1 MAYTKA
7 GIRFSPDSYVE
18 VDAEGGGGIERKT
31 LWVNPDVSQEMSGVT
46 MFQESELEGYTHIS
60 FTVTDTTGS
69 YEVEE
74 LCEISPL
81 KAHGGQFV
89 ISMPISNAL
98 YCRKI
103 FRSSGAVKVSTSVF
117 DLGKTTGDKAY
128 CIIKKAEAVKIGE

>member
-7 GIRFSPDSYVE
+7 GIRFSNDSYVL
-18 VDAEGGGGIERKT
+18 VDAENVTKRK
-31 LWVNPDVSQEMSGVT
+31 LLFENPDITQEMAGISL
-46 MFQESELEGYTHIS
+46 FEESELEGYDYIS
-60 FTVTDTTGS
+60 FIITSTSGD

-74 LCEISPL
+74 VCEIEPL

-89 ISMPISNAL
+89 VSMPAGGAL

-103 FRSSGAVKVSTSVF
+103 YRSSGSVKVSTAVY

-128 CIIKKAEAVKIGE
+128 CIIKKAEAVKIGG

>member
-7 GIRFSPDSYVE
+7 GIRFSKDSYVL
-18 VDAEGGGGIERKT
+18 VDAESGSKRK
-31 LWVNPDVSQEMSGVT
+31 LLFENPDISQEMSGIT
-46 MFQESELEGYTHIS
+46 LFEETELEGYDYIS
-60 FTVTDTTGS
+60 FIVTSTSGG

-74 LCEISPL
+74 LCEIEPL

-89 ISMPISNAL
+89 VSMPISNAL

-103 FRSSGAVKVSTSVF
+103 YRSSGAVKVSTAVY

-128 CIIKKAEAVKIGE
+128 CIIKKAEAVKIGG

>member
-7 GIRFSPDSYVE
+7 GIRFSKDSYVL
-18 VDAEGGGGIERKT
+18 VDAESESKRK
-31 LWVNPDVSQEMSGVT
+31 LLFENPDTSQEMTGIT
-46 MFQESELEGYTHIS
+46 LFEESELDGYDYIS
-60 FTVTDTTGS
+60 FVVTSTSGN

-74 LCEISPL
+74 LCEIEPL

-89 ISMPISNAL
+89 VSMPTSDHL

-103 FRSSGAVKVSTSVF
+103 YRSAGAVKVSTAVY

-128 CIIKKAEAVKIGE
+128 CIIKKAEAVKIGG